1 MSVSYAKILVK
12 ISFSF
17 QFACIVAGAQKLMG
31 PAGVTVVIIR
41 DDMLGKER
49 KECPTIWNFKKQV
62 DAESRLNTPPCYR
75 LFFIDCISIALF
87 PNHGQFQ
94 FFF

>member
-1 MSVSYAKILVK
+1 MKI
-12 ISFSF
+12 IGFAF

-75 LFFIDCISIALF
+75 LVFVDCISIRSVSRSLPISVFF
-87 PNHGQFQ
+87 PKGLL
-94 FFF
+94 